1 MVLDTDLRES
11 ASDNDLAEWYA
22 DSAPPS
28 EAVPGRKG
36 YMASVIRSF
45 RELDAWKVSM
55 DLCVLTYDLAK
66 QLPASERFELSAQI
80 RSAATSIPSNVAE
93 GQATGKTGRFLYHTS
108 IALGSLGELD
118 TELELAR
125 RLGMLTEQD
134 LARATDQLAR
144 TGQLLHGL
152 RRSLK
157 QKLLSNVASC
167 LALLLVIPFGYAI
180 FAALR

>member
-1 MVLDTDLRES
+1 
-11 ASDNDLAEWYA
+11 
-22 DSAPPS
+22 
-28 EAVPGRKG
+28 
-36 YMASVIRSF
+36 
-45 RELDAWKVSM
+45 M
-55 DLCVLTYDLAK
+55 DLCVLSYELAK

-134 LARATDQLAR
+134 LKRVTEQLGR
-144 TGQLLHGL
+144 TGQLLQGL

-157 QKLLSNVASC
+157 QKLLSNAGMC
-167 LALLLVIPFGYAI
+167 LALLLVVPFAYAVL
-180 FAALR
+180 AALR